1 MPAHASLRPATPD
14 DAPALARLYALA
26 GFGLPLVVWADW
38 ARPGE
43 TALDC
48 GARLIA
54 ASEGEFSHANA
65 LVAEHGAEVVG
76 CLLGWRLG
84 GPPTAPSHPLSAPH
98 AELAALVQGA
108 SYLDVLAVAEQ
119 AQGRGLGSAMLARAE
134 NLARDSGAA
143 AIALDVADSNAR
155 ARSLYARRG
164 FVERARRPFV
174 RTGWDGPWRDLIL
187 MARPL

>member
-1 MPAHASLRPATPD
+1 MPAPAPLRPATPD

-54 ASEGEFSHANA
+54 ASDGEFSHAQA
-65 LVAEHGAEVVG
+65 LVAHDGAEVLG
-76 CLLGWRLG
+76 CLLGWRLE
-84 GPPTAPSHPLSAPH
+84 GPPAAPSHPLYAPH
-98 AELAALVQGA
+98 AEVAALAEGA
-108 SYLDVLAVAEQ
+108 WYLDVLAVAEA

-134 NLARDSGAA
+134 DLARESGAA
-143 AIALDVADSNAR
+143 EIALDVADANAR

-174 RTGWDGPWRDLIL
+174 KTGWAGPWRDLIL
-187 MARPL
+187 MAKPL